1 MVSVYQNVTR
11 DRSKLKHASVK
22 ISAFISAR
30 SFTYELNYLWIC
42 IFIQDTRWP
51 VLHFI
56 ILLQKVNM
64 LNKNM
69 SKVHDKIWTIASKT
83 KIANLGMISQIWFII
98 VEILSKWSSNFAA
111 LVTWLKQSSRNK
123 PNFFHAKELYIS
135 WIKFVKQA
143 LNRIYS
149 KLALNFLKL
158 ICQ

>member
-1 MVSVYQNVTR
+1 MHSYVKFYREFLMVSVYQNVTR
-11 DRSKLKHASVK
+11 DISKLKHASVK

-69 SKVHDKIWTIASKT
+69 SKVHDKIWNIASKT
-83 KIANLGMISQIWFII
+83 KIANLGMISQVWII
-98 VEILSKWSSNFAA
+98 TVKIFSKWSSNFAG
-111 LVTWLKQSSRNK
+111 TIPRLKQSSRNK
-123 PNFFHAKELYIS
+123 SRFI
-135 WIKFVKQA
+135 
-143 LNRIYS
+143 
-149 KLALNFLKL
+149 
-158 ICQ
+158 